1 MSKWAIVS
9 VTLFAPL
16 AAALFVST
24 LIFLAEYRLEY
35 LWVEQ
40 DFLLRVCPLAF
51 ESLRATVLDLYCTI
65 IAKNLLDVGTY
76 LR

>member
-1 MSKWAIVS
+1 MCKWAIVS
-9 VTLFAPL
+9 MTLFVPL
-16 AAALFVST
+16 AGALFDST
-24 LIFLAEYRLEY
+24 LIFLAKYRLEY

-65 IAKNLLDVGTY
+65 TAKNLLDVGTY
-76 LR
+76 LG